1 MRVGLFTA
9 AMLAAFL
16 TACATPVPA
25 PPAVTEYA
33 HTDCTA
39 APELSGAVALTPPRE
54 RAEFD
59 VSTVVNEQTPCVGDA
74 ASGAPYVVYTLPT
87 EYEDKTITVGASV
100 ESSRIFAANAVLLDA
115 NGAATRMI
123 GSDQF
128 AYRGGLYSAQFRPHQ
143 GETYLLVKADRAIVG
158 NTYNSITL
166 GTGTATGCGPGAC
179 FNWSY
184 GTEAHGA
191 TTFSYTG
198 TIQIQVFDSVI
209 GAHPNAQ
216 QTAAH

>member
-1 MRVGLFTA
+1 MRARFFIA
-9 AMLAAFL
+9 ATLAAL
-16 TACATPVPA
+16 LSACATPVPA
-25 PPAVTEYA
+25 PPPVVEYA
-33 HTDCTA
+33 HADCTA
-39 APELSGAVALTPPRE
+39 APELAGAVSLTPPRE

-59 VSTVVNEQTPCVGDA
+59 VSTVVSDQTPCVGDA
-74 ASGAPYVVYTLPT
+74 ASGAPYIVYALPID
-87 EYEDKTITVGASV
+87 YSDKTITVGASV

-115 NGAATRMI
+115 NGAVTRTI
-123 GSDQF
+123 GTDQF
-128 AYRGGLYSAQFRPHQ
+128 TYRGGLYSAQFRPHQ

-158 NTYNSITL
+158 NNYNSITL
-166 GTGTATGCGPGAC
+166 GTGTATGCAPGAC

-191 TTFSYTG
+191 ATFSYTG

-216 QTAAH
+216 QAATH